1 MTDKDRER
9 TITKLFKAGRYMDA
23 WIATTYLRS
32 AMRRKE
38 WYSKIKE
45 RMS

>member
-1 MTDKDRER
+1 MTNTEREAEVKR
-9 TITKLFKAGRYMDA
+9 LFDAGRYMDA
-23 WIATTYLRS
+23 WIAVTYLRS

-45 RMS
+45 RMP